1 MIDYGEK
8 NLEKEIALVFE
19 EQYKKLFGMVYR
31 MTENIQ
37 DTEDILQNVFIKAY
51 SNIKKFRG
59 DSELSTWLYR
69 ITVNEGNGYLK
80 SW

>member
-31 MTENIQ
+31 MTENGSM
-37 DTEDILQNVFIKAY
+37 LQ
-51 SNIKKFRG
+51 FR
-59 DSELSTWLYR
+59 T
-69 ITVNEGNGYLK
+69 
-80 SW
+80 